1 MTKTHFIV
9 PFFIPHI
16 GCPHHC
22 VFCSQNKI
30 TGKESPVSPEEVIP
44 TILRYR
50 TTIPP
55 KAGIVEAAFFGGSF
69 TGIPVTLQTAFLK
82 EACLA
87 KKEGLIDRIRLSTR
101 PDYIDQEVLERL
113 AEFCVDTIELG
124 VQSMSD
130 EVLKKSA
137 RGHTCADVVQASRK
151 IREYGFRL
159 GLQMMV
165 GLPGSRPDTEVQTA
179 SRICALKPDFVRI
192 YPTLVIRGT
201 ALEKMYKKGMYKPP
215 SLEEAVDLCAVLA
228 AVFIKEDISIIR
240 IGLQPTEMINEG
252 GEVVAGPFHPSFRQ
266 LVDSRLVLRAVKWIL
281 DQRGIKLEE
290 GLVMEANP
298 RLISTLKG
306 IGKESIKALERE
318 YPGLEI
324 KVLKNQSLGHSEIR
338 FINGCKVFEADYRQV
353 IKSINIDLLSTSAGG
368 IVHVS

>member
-9 PFFIPHI
+9 PFFIPHV
-16 GCPHHC
+16 GCPHDC
-22 VFCSQNKI
+22 VFCSQGKI
-30 TGKESPVSPEEVIP
+30 TGKERPVLPEEVIP
-44 TILRYR
+44 IIREYR
-50 TTIPP
+50 ATFPRN
-55 KAGIVEAAFFGGSF
+55 ARMVEAAFFGGSF
-69 TGIPVTLQTAFLK
+69 TGIPAPLQTAFLK
-82 EACLA
+82 EAYLA

-113 AEFCVDTIELG
+113 SEFRVDIIELG

-137 RGHTCADVVQASRK
+137 RGHSSADVVQASRK

-179 SRICALKPDFVRI
+179 SGICALKPDFVRI

-201 ALEKMYKKGMYKPP
+201 ALETMYKKGMYKPP

-228 AVFIKEDISIIR
+228 AMFIRENIAIIR
-240 IGLQPTEMINEG
+240 MGLQPTELISEG

-281 DQRGIKLEE
+281 DQRGMDPEVGI
-290 GLVMEANP
+290 VMETNP
-298 RLISTLKG
+298 KLLSTLKG
-306 IGKESIKALERE
+306 IGKENIKALERE

-324 KVLKNQSLGHSEIR
+324 KVLKNKDLGRSEIR
-338 FINGCKVFEADYRQV
+338 FINGKRMFEADYRQV
-353 IKSINIDLLSTSAGG
+353 IKSIK
-368 IVHVS
+368 

>member
-1 MTKTHFIV
+1 MSKTHFIV

-22 VFCSQNKI
+22 VFCSQDKI
-30 TGKESPVSPEEVIP
+30 TGKERPVSPEEVIP
-44 TILRYR
+44 TIRRYR
-50 TTIPP
+50 ATIPQ
-55 KAGIVEAAFFGGSF
+55 KARIVEAAFFGGSF
-69 TGIPVTLQTAFLK
+69 TGIPVPLQTAFLK
-82 EACLA
+82 EAYLA
-87 KKEGLIDRIRLSTR
+87 KKEGLIDGIRLSTR

-137 RGHTCADVVQASRK
+137 RGHTCEDVVQASRK
-151 IREYGFRL
+151 IRDYGFRL

-165 GLPGSRPDTEVQTA
+165 GLPGSRPDNEVQTA
-179 SRICALKPDFVRI
+179 YRICALKPDFVRI

-201 ALEKMYKKGMYKPP
+201 ALEAMYKKGMYKPP

-228 AVFIKEDISIIR
+228 AMFIRENIAIIR
-240 IGLQPTEMINEG
+240 MGLQPTELISEG

-266 LVDSRLVLRAVKWIL
+266 LVDSRLVLWAVKWIL
-281 DQRGIKLEE
+281 DQRGMDPEVGI
-290 GLVMEANP
+290 VMETNP
-298 RLISTLKG
+298 KLLSTLKG
-306 IGKESIKALERE
+306 IGKENIKALERE

-324 KVLKNQSLGHSEIR
+324 KVLKNKDLGRSEIR
-338 FINGCKVFEADYRQV
+338 FINGKRMFEADYRQV
-353 IKSINIDLLSTSAGG
+353 IKSIK
-368 IVHVS
+368 

>member
-1 MTKTHFIV
+1 MTKTHYIV

-16 GCPHHC
+16 GCPHDC
-22 VFCSQNKI
+22 VFCSQRKI
-30 TGKESPVSPEEVIP
+30 TGKERPVSPEEVIP
-44 TILRYR
+44 TIREYR
-50 TTIPP
+50 TTIPR
-55 KAGIVEAAFFGGSF
+55 KARVVEAAFFGGSF
-69 TGIPVTLQTAFLK
+69 TGIPVPLQRAFLK
-82 EACLA
+82 EAYLA

-113 AEFCVDTIELG
+113 VQFHVDTIELG

-130 EVLKKSA
+130 EVLSKSA
-137 RGHTCADVVQASRK
+137 RGHNCTDVVQASRK

-165 GLPGSRPDTEVQTA
+165 GLPGSRPDIEVQTA

-201 ALEKMYKKGMYKPP
+201 VLEKMYKKGMYKPP

-228 AVFIKEDISIIR
+228 AMFIRENIAIIR
-240 IGLQPTEMINEG
+240 IGLQPTELISEG

-281 DQRGIKLEE
+281 DQRGIEPEKE
-290 GLVMEANP
+290 LVMEVNP
-298 RLISTLKG
+298 RSLSTFKG
-306 IGKESIKALERE
+306 IGKESIKVLERE
-318 YPGLEI
+318 YPGLKI
-324 KVLKNQSLGHSEIR
+324 KVLKNQSLGYSEIR
-338 FINGCKVFEADYRQV
+338 FTNGKRVFEADYRQV
-353 IKSINIDLLSTSAGG
+353 IKSIK
-368 IVHVS
+368 